1 MNKHKSK
8 KDILNG
14 NITQQLLLFTFP
26 YCMGYLLQQVY
37 AFADGIILGR
47 IVGTSALA
55 SVGGSATA
63 IINVML
69 NFISGLSNGVLV
81 IVAQHYGRGDKDG
94 VKKAVKT
101 GMFISFVL
109 GAILMLVGMVSAK
122 PFLTIMNTPTE
133 TISDSLTYM
142 RFYYASFIPYLIY
155 MTGTSILRATGDT
168 KRPLIFIGIQA
179 ITKIG
184 FDLIFAG
191 IFELGIFGT
200 SLATFV
206 SNLICGILILVLFA
220 LTPDIY
226 GFNIKEFGFDLK
238 YLKESLRIGIPSG
251 IQTSVFSLS
260 VLMLQT
266 KVNSFGTN
274 AAAAHT
280 AFNNVDNIFWAQTNG
295 LGLAVITLVGQ
306 NYGSKKYERV
316 NSIVKKAILIDFV
329 ICIYMGLIN
338 GFLGK
343 YELTLFT
350 SDPEVISIGEQ
361 MLKTV
366 SFNYWTYTLVEVLSC
381 LGKGIGDM
389 FNNMIIS
396 TIGICVVRVAYLML
410 YPLKTPSDVLFVY
423 PLSWLVTGI
432 LYFVY
437 CLLSKKYKQIRE
449 NKECV

>member
-1 MNKHKSK
+1 MNRHKSR

-26 YCMGYLLQQVY
+26 YCMGCLLQQIY

-81 IVAQHYGRGDKDG
+81 IVAQHYGRGDKEG
-94 VKKAVKT
+94 VKKAVQT
-101 GMFISFVL
+101 AMFISLAL
-109 GAILMLVGMVSAK
+109 GAVLTLVGIMSAT
-122 PFLTIMNTPTE
+122 PFLKIMNTPTE

-142 RFYYASFIPYLIY
+142 YFYYASFIPYLIY

-191 IFELGIFGT
+191 IFKLGIFGT

-220 LTPDIY
+220 LTPDSY
-226 GFNIKEFGFDLK
+226 SFNIKELGFDSNN
-238 YLKESLRIGIPSG
+238 LKESLRIGVPSG

-260 VLMLQT
+260 VLMLQA
-266 KVNSFGTN
+266 KVNAFGTN
-274 AAAAHT
+274 AAAALT

-306 NYGSKKYERV
+306 NYGSKKYKRV
-316 NSIVKKAILIDFV
+316 SSIVKKAIIIDLI
-329 ICIYMGLIN
+329 ICVYMGLIN
-338 GFLGK
+338 GYLGK

-350 SDPEVISIGEQ
+350 SDPEVINIGEQ

-381 LGKGIGDM
+381 FGKGIGDM

-396 TIGICVVRVAYLML
+396 TIGICVVRFVYLML
-410 YPLKTPSDVLFVY
+410 FPLKTPKDVLFVY
-423 PLSWLVTGI
+423 PLSWFVTGS
-432 LYFVY
+432 LYLIY
-437 CLLSKKYKQIRE
+437 CLFSKKYKQIRTCDG
-449 NKECV
+449 K

>member
-1 MNKHKSK
+1 MNIHKSK

-26 YCMGYLLQQVY
+26 YCVGYLVQQIY

-81 IVAQHYGRGDKDG
+81 IVAQHYGRGNKNG
-94 VKKAVKT
+94 VKQAVKT

-109 GAILMLVGMVSAK
+109 GAVLTLFGILSAT
-122 PFLTIMNTPTE
+122 PFLKIMNTPAE
-133 TISDSLTYM
+133 TVSDSLTYM
-142 RFYYASFIPYLIY
+142 YFYYASFIPYLIY

-168 KRPLIFIGIQA
+168 KRPLIFIGVQA
-179 ITKIG
+179 VTKIG

-191 IFELGIFGT
+191 TFKLGIFGT

-206 SNLICGILILVLFA
+206 SNSICGVLILVLFA
-220 LTPDIY
+220 LTPDSY
-226 GFNIKEFGFDLK
+226 GFNIKEFGYDLQN
-238 YLKESLRIGIPSG
+238 LKESLKIGIPSG

-260 VLMLQT
+260 VLMLQA
-266 KVNSFGTN
+266 KVNAFGTN
-274 AAAAHT
+274 AAAALT
-280 AFNNVDNIFWAQTNG
+280 AYNNVDNIFWAQSNG

-316 NSIVKKAILIDFV
+316 NSIVKKALLIDLI

-338 GFLGK
+338 GYLGK
-343 YELTLFT
+343 YELKLFT
-350 SDPEVISIGEQ
+350 SDQEVISIGEQ

-381 LGKGIGDM
+381 FGKGIGDM

-396 TIGICVVRVAYLML
+396 MIGICGVRFVYLIL
-410 YPLKTPSDVLFVY
+410 FPLNTPSEVLFVY
-423 PLSWLVTGI
+423 PLSWFVTGF
-432 LYFVY
+432 LYLIY
-437 CLLSKKYKQIRE
+437 CLLSKKYKQIRTCE
-449 NKECV
+449 GK